1 MAVFFGRG
9 CVLLQLVPF
18 AILAADTPAERREA
32 PAFRSNSEMIL
43 VNATVVDRSE
53 RFVTDLKREDF
64 RVFQD
69 GHEQNID
76 TLWLEETPVSA
87 GIVLDVS
94 GSMKEALPLAKQA
107 AKEFIGR
114 SNPKDEF
121 FVVTVGRRPTALLMF
136 EARTGEVV
144 KVVNDQQSGGSTALL
159 DSIYLACNYLRRSR
173 NARKALLVLSD
184 GEDNNSRY
192 SKRELVRML
201 EESNLTL
208 YALGVGVRHPPR
220 DDPDSAENLLITLS
234 DSTGGRYFEVTS
246 ERDLQDALKGINIR
260 YQYMLDYKATGIQND
275 GKYHKISL
283 KLSGQ
288 ARGRKLKLYYR
299 PGYYAPEGP
308 VGILGVGRHPRRTP
322 VLSGPT
328 G

>member
-1 MAVFFGRG
+1 
-9 CVLLQLVPF
+9 LSLVPL
-18 AILAADTPAERREA
+18 AVQAADTLAERREE
-32 PAFRSNSEMIL
+32 PAFRTNSEMIL
-43 VNATVVDRSE
+43 VNASVVDRAE
-53 RFVTDLKREDF
+53 RFVTDLKPEDF

-69 GHEQNID
+69 GHEQKIVNM
-76 TLWLEETPVSA
+76 WLEETPVSA

-94 GSMKEALPLAKQA
+94 GSMKDALPLAKQA

-114 SNPKDEF
+114 SNPNDEF
-121 FVVTVGRRPTALLMF
+121 FVVTVGRRPAALLTF
-136 EARTGEVV
+136 ETRTGEVV
-144 KVVNDQQSGGSTALL
+144 KVVDDQQTGGSTALL

-246 ERDLQDALKGINIR
+246 ERDLQDAMKGINIR
-260 YQYMLDYKATGIQND
+260 YQYMLDYKAAGIQND
-275 GKYHKISL
+275 GKYHRISL
-283 KLSGQ
+283 KLTGQ
-288 ARGRKLKLYYR
+288 ARGRKLKVYYR
-299 PGYYAPEGP
+299 PGYYAPEGA
-308 VGILGVGRHPRRTP
+308 VGILGVGRHARRTP
-322 VLSGPT
+322 VLLGPT